1 MQPFGAVEKIK
12 ESYQRYVET
21 SFPLIDTALREEFRR
36 LIRDEH
42 LLWQEPYV
50 SLSRPFL
57 SGGTLGDLVSEHVVG
72 PELLEGVDG
81 MHAPDLKFPRLY
93 KHQRLAVERLTTFH
107 KDPRNTLI
115 ATGTG
120 SGKTESFL
128 IPIID
133 HCLRH
138 RDEKGIQA
146 VIVYPMNALAND
158 QLSRL
163 QKVLRGTGVTFARY
177 TGETKQSSESRD
189 DKSPPEERCTRTEI
203 YADPPQILLTNYS
216 MLEYLL
222 VRKRD
227 RQIFLHTKPR
237 YLVLDEIHT
246 YIGILGS
253 EVACLI
259 RRFKEHARLEPQQLC
274 CVGTSATLMSPPT
287 SDETGSA
294 KKAHSYTELL
304 AFAASLFGEA
314 FDPWQESIIGE
325 HYQEMPQVSEPIP
338 LWENPNL
345 DAMFFNDF
353 DSTKEKDVRT
363 LAAQFH
369 LYLKQGITGEAFF
382 TNLYEALL
390 KQPVFAKFE
399 ELLKVPKSLDTLVE
413 WLQKRPERE
422 GVVIEYLKRE
432 AAGILLLGSIAYRID
447 PSNPED
453 EEPLYRPKVHLC
465 MRSLTP
471 ITMTLNLKDGVG
483 TLLSEGKTEEKQSAT
498 VETDKQAKTPPYAL
512 PLAVCRSCGTHY
524 LKGYYEQD
532 EEQFLAMRNATAH
545 SSRTTRRKTT
555 KKSKANEKE
564 NQQLPDMLLLTPNQP
579 HSKIYQEI
587 YVHLLPLDEKEK
599 KKEVIEDRES
609 GDVAEGEDTELAQG
623 VKVSREY
630 RVCPYC
636 LRAQATD
643 IAAEAFE
650 HGIENCE
657 GKHIELPTFFGFT
670 RATRCPVCKAQGHG
684 SRDIITLMRS
694 GAAATVSIL
703 TESLLSQ
710 LKSDPEHGI
719 DEKKMLIFA
728 DSRQDTAHQAGYIRD
743 RHQTFTQRQLTYKT
757 VEQYEDSTNLCLP
770 LENLTQEVYKF
781 SKNEWKSEA
790 DALNLLALTYSAKS
804 PSAGL
809 KQSTELISKNER
821 ERAKKRLEWDLYMEF
836 TDRSNSRNSLERE
849 GLIAI
854 QYADLEDVALENIGQ
869 FARFGFTAKREDIH
883 FLESLLRVI
892 MDYMRRQ
899 KAVDYAPFK
908 DYLSGGSDSVAEGT
922 ARPTKY
928 TRTPNGFDTKGDQSP
943 GAYKV
948 YGWYNADAPTSRIT
962 AIFDAVSRMLEGYP
976 VKDITDCIDAAVTLL
991 KKKTYIR
998 EVKIGQQSG
1007 GTANKKRNAYQ
1018 LNPTYLEATIH
1029 SEHFRCSS
1037 CGDVRSYPIHRWKTH
1052 LDPNAKTICANY
1064 KCKGTTRQDF
1074 YEDRKRNFYVQFYQ
1088 NSKPERLY
1096 AVEHSGQLS
1105 GEEREKIEIGF
1116 KEGRINALVCTQ
1128 TLELG
1133 VDIGDLL
1140 AIILRNMP
1148 PTPSNYSQRSG
1159 RAGRKRKIALIL
1171 SHAGQGPHDTYFFK
1185 RLDEMIAGQIRPPV
1199 FLIDNKVVI
1208 RRHLNSLIME
1218 KLNIS
1223 LPSRWQD
1230 KAGTRDVDDED
1241 NGDEIDAVG
1250 GSLVDQQGELH
1261 REWLENLENE
1271 FRQQINRNRETIVS
1285 SVKHAFVQER
1295 KTENIKLRWLDDA
1308 FVEERCD
1315 LFAREMREGLEHW
1328 CQRYEEIYQELVRMN
1343 RKVLLSKTEERRRN
1357 TLLTAL
1363 RNLLENREYRPL
1375 NYLARVGFLPR
1386 YGFPG
1391 KVVTVHDDEERQI
1404 VQVASV
1410 GVTEYALGN
1419 IVYVAGKKL
1428 QINRIH
1434 FRGGSKE
1441 NPLNNAVPYKYCL
1454 TCNYMTEQP
1463 TAQECPYCHQFLVS
1477 RQEVEYEMAH
1487 GWGNETISQEDEYR
1501 DLQAYNL
1508 DTYLTALPEKSELE
1522 NSAIPVPEEKAL
1534 GGFEVKYSRLRD
1546 ITLFNR
1552 GKYDST
1558 TGDLVPFT
1566 VCLEC
1571 GAWIRPRTLDHDEA
1585 ERAGFRASG
1594 TDHLYS
1600 CSVRTD
1606 IDSRYVQAVDLKV
1619 QLQGDVVEIALPQEE
1634 TGRKDF
1640 ESWVT
1645 TLQEAFKLGLQ
1656 LELFIKPGEIQS
1668 YVANYKINGRDHK
1681 KLVLYDTMPGGTGYL
1696 KRFYDNLPQI
1706 AARVLDHLRKEEC
1719 ETACYSCLKEFWNQ
1733 RFHSLLDKRLIY
1745 NVLEQLAAEKS
1756 EVALL
1761 A

>member
-21 SFPLIDTALREEFRR
+21 SFPLKDAALLKEFRR
-36 LIRDEH
+36 LIKDEH
-42 LLWQEPYV
+42 LLWQEPYI
-50 SLSRPFL
+50 SLSRPFQ
-57 SGGTLGDLVSEHVVG
+57 SGGTLADLVSEDIVG
-72 PELLEGVDG
+72 SELLDG
-81 MHAPDLKFPRLY
+81 ADDMNAPDLKFSRLY
-93 KHQRLAVERLTTFH
+93 EHQRLAIERLTTFQE
-107 KDPRNTLI
+107 KARNTII

-163 QKVLRGTGVTFARY
+163 RKVLRGTGVTFGRY
-177 TGETKQSSESRD
+177 TGETKYSSEARD
-189 DKSPPEERCTRTEI
+189 DEAPPEERYTRTEI
-203 YADPPQILLTNYS
+203 YEKPPQILLTNYT

-227 RQIFLHTKPR
+227 RQIFLYTKPR

-274 CVGTSATLMSPPT
+274 CVGTSATLMSLST
-287 SDETGSA
+287 SEKTASVQKDH
-294 KKAHSYTELL
+294 AHAELL
-304 AFAASLFGEA
+304 AFATSLFGEA
-314 FDPWQESIIGE
+314 FDPWQESIVGE
-325 HYQEMPQVSEPIP
+325 HYQDMRRVSEQIS
-338 LWENPNL
+338 LWENPKLKDEFLNT
-345 DAMFFNDF
+345 F
-353 DSTKEKDVRT
+353 DSGEEKDVRT

-369 LYLKQGITGEAFF
+369 IYFKQGVTGKAFF
-382 TNLYEALL
+382 TNLYNALE
-390 KQPVFAKFE
+390 KHSVFIKFE
-399 ELLKVPKSLDTLVE
+399 EILETPQSLDELVK
-413 WLQKRPERE
+413 WLQDQPERQ
-422 GVVIEYLKRE
+422 GVTPEYLKRE

-447 PSNPED
+447 PTNPD
-453 EEPLYRPKVHLC
+453 EIEPRYRPKVHLC

-471 ITMTLNLKDGVG
+471 ITMTLNLKDGAG
-483 TLLSEGKTEEKQSAT
+483 TLLSEGKTE
-498 VETDKQAKTPPYAL
+498 DKQETIVGAENQEKVTQHAL

-532 EEQFLAMRNATAH
+532 EELLLAMRNAATH
-545 SSRTTRRKTT
+545 LGRTTRKKTT
-555 KKSKANEKE
+555 KKSKASEKE
-564 NQQLPDMLLLTPNQP
+564 NQTLPDMLLLTPNQP
-579 HSKIYQEI
+579 HAKIYQEI
-587 YVHLLPLDEKEK
+587 YVHLLPLDEKK
-599 KKEVIEDRES
+599 LNDMLAIDRES
-609 GDVAEGEDTELAQG
+609 GDVAEGEDAELAQG
-623 VKVSREY
+623 IKVSRQY

-636 LRAQATD
+636 LRAQTTD
-643 IAAEAFE
+643 IAQEAFE
-650 HGIENCE
+650 HGVTDCP
-657 GKHIELPTFFGFT
+657 GGYTELPMFFGFT
-670 RATRCPVCKAQGHG
+670 KATRCPVCKAQGHG

-710 LKSDPEHGI
+710 LKSDPERGI

-757 VEQYEDSTNLCLP
+757 VEQYEEHAHMCLP
-770 LENLTQEVYKF
+770 LEILTQEVYKF

-790 DALNLLALTYSAKS
+790 DALNLLALTYNAKS
-804 PSAGL
+804 PSTGL
-809 KQSTELISKNER
+809 KQSTELISNYER
-821 ERAKKRLEWDLYMEF
+821 DRAKKRLEWDLYMEF

-849 GLIAI
+849 GLVAI
-854 QYADLEDVALENIGQ
+854 QYADLTKVVQENISR
-869 FARFGFTAKREDIH
+869 FARFGFTTKQEDLR
-883 FLESLLRVI
+883 FLENLLRVI
-892 MDYMRRQ
+892 MDYMRRHR
-899 KAVDYAPFK
+899 AIDYAPFK
-908 DYLSGGSDSVAEGT
+908 DYLSGGSDYVVDGT

-928 TRTPNGFDTKGDQSP
+928 TRAPNGFDAKGDQSP

-948 YGWYNADAPTSRIT
+948 YSWYKVDAAANRPT
-962 AIFDAVSRMLEGYP
+962 AIYDVISRMLEGHP
-976 VKDITDCIDAAVTLL
+976 VTDITDCIDAAVALL
-991 KKKTYIR
+991 KEKTYIR

-1018 LNPTYLEATIH
+1018 LNPTYLETTIH
-1029 SEHFRCSS
+1029 AEHFRCSS
-1037 CGDVRSYPIHRWKTH
+1037 CGDVRSYPVHRWKTH
-1052 LDPNAKTICANY
+1052 LNPNATTICANY
-1064 KCKGTTRQDF
+1064 KCKGTTKPYP
-1074 YEDRKRNFYVQFYQ
+1074 YEERKDNFYVQFYQ

-1105 GEEREKIEIGF
+1105 GEEREKIELGF
-1116 KEGRINALVCTQ
+1116 KERRINALVCTQ

-1140 AIILRNMP
+1140 AIILRNIP
-1148 PTPSNYSQRSG
+1148 PTPSNYAQRSG
-1159 RAGRKRKIALIL
+1159 RAGRRGKIALIL

-1185 RLDEMIAGQIRPPV
+1185 HLNEMIAGKIRPPV

-1218 KLNIS
+1218 KLNIP
-1223 LPSRWQD
+1223 LPSRWQE
-1230 KAGTRDVDDED
+1230 KANARYVDDDED
-1241 NGDEIDAVG
+1241 GEEAEAIV

-1271 FRQQINRNRETIVS
+1271 FQRQIDRNRETILA

-1295 KTENIKLRWLDDA
+1295 KVDNIKLHWLDDS

-1315 LFAREMREGLEHW
+1315 LFAHEMREGLEHW
-1328 CQRYEEIYQELVRMN
+1328 CERYEEIYQELVRMN
-1343 RKVLLSKTEERRRN
+1343 RKVLLSKTEERRRS
-1357 TLLTAL
+1357 TLLIAL

-1375 NYLARVGFLPR
+1375 SYLARIGFLPR

-1410 GVTEYALGN
+1410 GITEYALGN

-1454 TCNYMTEQP
+1454 TCNYTTEQP

-1477 RQEVEYEMAH
+1477 RQQVEYEMAH

-1501 DLQAYNL
+1501 DFQAYSM
-1508 DTYLTALPEKSELE
+1508 DTYLTALPETNEIKKS
-1522 NSAIPVPEEKAL
+1522 SAPKPDEKKV
-1534 GGFEVKYSRLRD
+1534 GPFTVIYSRLRD

-1552 GKYDST
+1552 AKYDSK

-1571 GAWIRPRTLDHDEA
+1571 GAWIRPRTLDVEEA
-1585 ERAGFRASG
+1585 ERIGFRASG

-1600 CSVRTD
+1600 CSVRSD
-1606 IDSRYVQAVDLKV
+1606 IDSPYVQTIDLKV
-1619 QLQGDVVEIALPQEE
+1619 QLQGDVVEIKLPQEAVE
-1634 TGRKDF
+1634 RKDF
-1640 ESWVT
+1640 EQWIT

-1668 YVANYKINGRDHK
+1668 YVATYLKDGRECK
-1681 KLVLYDTMPGGTGYL
+1681 TLVLYDTMPGGTGYL
-1696 KRFYDNLPQI
+1696 KRFYDYLPQI
-1706 AARVLDHLRKEEC
+1706 AARVLDHLKNDAC

-1733 RFHSLLDKRLIY
+1733 RFHGLLDKRRIY
-1745 NVLEQLAAEKS
+1745 EVLEEMAAEKS
-1756 EVALL
+1756 EIAVLV
-1761 A
+1761 